1 MNLIQG
7 VNKCFLPSNIFVK
20 QLFFLFRDRNFLAFV
35 ACARRLNQSVLL
47 TSLERFSL
55 AVFLRHSGESCG
67 FFSLFQF
74 GYEIGSITFR
84 ATLAYYY
91 LNMSSV
97 VSFLLFNS
105 FFNILYMCIYIS
117 SKSYKLQR
125 YRTDKHMEKVTFKM
139 VKATAL
145 ILLVP
150 CFLFPAQHVH
160 PQVLLRSVRSCP
172 CTQQYSKT
180 TSVVV
185 TDLPHK
191 DLKYF
196 RQ

>member
-84 ATLAYYY
+84 ATLVNSHLDQCTLQAVFLQVKVFFLFFFFLPSLPLLRHFSMVYFTYHFSLAHIIKAILCLCSII
-91 LNMSSV
+91 LN
-97 VSFLLFNS
+97 
-105 FFNILYMCIYIS
+105 
-117 SKSYKLQR
+117 
-125 YRTDKHMEKVTFKM
+125 
-139 VKATAL
+139 
-145 ILLVP
+145 LLVP
-150 CFLFPAQHVH
+150 
-160 PQVLLRSVRSCP
+160 
-172 CTQQYSKT
+172 
-180 TSVVV
+180 
-185 TDLPHK
+185 
-191 DLKYF
+191 F
-196 RQ
+196 RG